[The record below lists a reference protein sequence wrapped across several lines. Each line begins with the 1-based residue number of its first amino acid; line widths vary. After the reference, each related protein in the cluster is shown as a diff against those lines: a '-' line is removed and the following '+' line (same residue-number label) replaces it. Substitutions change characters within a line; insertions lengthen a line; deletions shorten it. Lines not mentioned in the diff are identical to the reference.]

1 MKTFFYIFIGGG
13 IGSVLRFVLSKY
25 MIQFWHKDFP
35 TGTLIVN
42 LIGCFLIG
50 VLFTYF
56 TKYPTPTIFSW
67 LLIAGFCGGFTTF
80 STFSLESIVLLEKNQ
95 YSIFTIYILS
105 SLLGGISLSFLG
117 AKIASYL

>member
-13 IGSVLRFVLSKY
+13 IGSVLRFALSKY
-25 MIQFWHKDFP
+25 MMQFWHKDFP

-42 LIGCFLIG
+42 LLGCFLIG
-50 VLFTYF
+50 ILFTYF
-56 TKYPTPTIFSW
+56 AKHPTQTIFSW

-80 STFSLESIVLLEKNQ
+80 STFSLESLVLLEKNQ
-95 YSIFTIYILS
+95 YSIFIIYILS